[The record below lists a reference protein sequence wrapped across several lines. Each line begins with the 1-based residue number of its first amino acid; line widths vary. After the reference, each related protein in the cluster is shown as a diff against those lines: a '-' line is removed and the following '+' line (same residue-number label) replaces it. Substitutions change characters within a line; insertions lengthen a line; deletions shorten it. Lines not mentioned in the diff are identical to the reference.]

1 MKKFITSLVAALG
14 LVLALAAPVT
24 AAHSWQIKMSDP
36 KATSQTRTF
45 NIEFVTLSAEAD
57 DDITVTLRENGVDK
71 VSKTT
76 TKDFG
81 DSGTFTV
88 TVPTDGT
95 YTYSLHASS
104 SVDSGTKDTPNR
116 QVTVTTPAEGSSSV
130 VVVSDQSTAAS
141 SGSTGNNGVGGFG
154 GGAGDQQVAG
164 SSTGSNSQTGSGTNN
179 GKVDDKAASTTNEQ
193 NGVLGAETTAKKPAK
208 RWPYIVGAIVIAL
221 ACAGYYLFRTGRLL
235 PFGNRDS

>member
-1 MKKFITSLVAALG
+1 
-14 LVLALAAPVT
+14 
-24 AAHSWQIKMSDP
+24 MSDP

-45 NIEFVTLSAEAD
+45 NIEYVALSAD
-57 DDITVTLRENGVDK
+57 TVQKITITLKENGVDK
-71 VSKTT
+71 ANQEI
-76 TKDFG
+76 TKPNG

-88 TVPTDGT
+88 TVPVDGT
-95 YTYSLHASS
+95 YTYSLHA
-104 SVDSGTKDTPNR
+104 VRVLNNETHDTDAQDTPNR

-164 SSTGSNSQTGSGTNN
+164 SSTGSNSQTGSDANN